1 MSFDKKNRPRKKGGL
16 GRGLSALLGEIAE
29 ETSGDNPDIGNENAP
44 SGAVRSLPVAAIFPH
59 PDQPRRIFDETAL
72 NELTESIAQRGVLQ
86 PIVVRPKGSGWQI
99 VAGER
104 RWRAAQR
111 ARLHDIPVIVR
122 EFDESETLEVALIE
136 NIQRS
141 ELNAIEEAKAY
152 QRLAE
157 QFGHSPEALSK
168 LVRKSRSHITNLL
181 RLLDLPEVVQDAL
194 ITRQL
199 TMGHARAL
207 ITAPDPQKLAEKV
220 IEKGLSVRDTEK
232 LVQEIKNGK
241 SKEPPSKAK
250 KGQTLAADGDDA
262 DILALQQLLTES
274 LKLPVTIAYNG
285 ESGTIS
291 LDYSSMDELDFLF
304 QRLSGSDF

>member
-29 ETSGDNPDIGNENAP
+29 ETSGDNPDTGNENAP

-59 PDQPRRIFDETAL
+59 PNQPRRIFDETAL

>member
-29 ETSGDNPDIGNENAP
+29 ETSGDNTDTGNENAP

>member
-1 MSFDKKNRPRKKGGL
+1 MSLDKKNRPRKGGL
-16 GRGLSALLGEIAE
+16 GRGLSALLGEIAD
-29 ETSGDNPDIGNENAP
+29 ETATDSQGSGRESQN

-59 PDQPRRIFDETAL
+59 PDQPRRIFDETKL
-72 NELTESIAQRGVLQ
+72 KELTESIAQRGVLQ

-122 EFDESETLEVALIE
+122 DFDESETLEVALIE
-136 NIQRS
+136 NIQRA
-141 ELNAIEEAKAY
+141 ELNAIEEARAY
-152 QRLAE
+152 QKLAE
-157 QFGHSPEALSK
+157 QFGHTPEALSK
-168 LVRKSRSHITNLL
+168 LVGKSRSHITNLL
-181 RLLDLPEVVQDAL
+181 RLLDLPEGVQDAL
-194 ITRQL
+194 VTRQL

-207 ITAPDPQKLAEKV
+207 ITSPDPQKLAEKV
-220 IEKGLSVRDTEK
+220 IDKGLSVRDTEK

-241 SKEPPSKAK
+241 TTEAPSKAK
-250 KGQTLAADGDDA
+250 KGQTLAANGDDA

-274 LKLPVTIAYNG
+274 LKVPVTIAYNG

>member
-1 MSFDKKNRPRKKGGL
+1 MSLDNKNRPRKKGGL
-16 GRGLSALLGEIAE
+16 GRGLSALLGEIAD
-29 ETSGDNPDIGNENAP
+29 ETATDSQGTDNENAH

-59 PDQPRRIFDETAL
+59 PDQPRRIFDETEL
-72 NELTESIAQRGVLQ
+72 KELTESIAQRGVLQ

-111 ARLHDIPVIVR
+111 ARLHDIPVIIR

-141 ELNAIEEAKAY
+141 ELNAIEEAQAY
-152 QRLAE
+152 QRLAK

-181 RLLDLPEVVQDAL
+181 RLLDLPETVQDAL

-220 IEKGLSVRDTEK
+220 IDKGLSVRDTEK
-232 LVQEIKNGK
+232 LVQELKTGKN
-241 SKEPPSKAK
+241 KESPSKAK
-250 KGQTLAADGDDA
+250 KGQTLAVDGDDA
-262 DILALQQLLTES
+262 DILALQHLLTET

>member
-29 ETSGDNPDIGNENAP
+29 ETLGDNPDTGNENAP

>member
-29 ETSGDNPDIGNENAP
+29 ETSGDNTDTGNENAP

-207 ITAPDPQKLAEKV
+207 ITVPDPQKLAEKV

>member
-29 ETSGDNPDIGNENAP
+29 ETSGDNPDIDSENKSPA
-44 SGAVRSLPVAAIFPH
+44 AVRSLPVAAIFPH

-304 QRLSGSDF
+304 QRLSASDF